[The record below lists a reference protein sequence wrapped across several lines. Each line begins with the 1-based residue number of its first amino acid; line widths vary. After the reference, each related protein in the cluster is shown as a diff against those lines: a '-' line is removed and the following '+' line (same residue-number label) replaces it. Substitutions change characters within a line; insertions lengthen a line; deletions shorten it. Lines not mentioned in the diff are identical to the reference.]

1 MQGAAHS
8 FAQQF
13 ASVAS
18 VSEPFTATAPESPKA
33 IDCGSIHA
41 PIRENP
47 AFLPFF
53 AWHEKSLLEYS
64 ASFAHCALR

>member
-1 MQGAAHS
+1 MPGWRIS
-8 FAQQF
+8 FVQQF
-13 ASVAS
+13 ASAPLVPQ
-18 VSEPFTATAPESPKA
+18 PFTVTASESPTA
-33 IDCGSIHA
+33 IDCGAIHVR
-41 PIRENP
+41 IRENP